1 MELLKLVIRA
11 HWGIENIIFLLFFGT
26 LSLNRIFCN
35 MIIENHEACY
45 STLRQ
50 YILASCFSTDI
61 VQYKANCIIVYI
73 IIHMDIGEF
82 RWPKV
87 LRESLNNVMLPN
99 TVATVNG
106 YMSQMLFKLFKK
118 SCIKKQTNTS
128 HTEITLSFAWM
139 DHPLSS
145 LSWKRGRSGPK
156 PHIQLT

>member
-1 MELLKLVIRA
+1 MVSIVFYYGTVEVGDGGPRSYRKYHFFIS
-11 HWGIENIIFLLFFGT
+11 FGT

-45 STLRQ
+45 STLWQ
-50 YILASCFSTDI
+50 YILASCFSTDM

-99 TVATVNG
+99 TIATVN
-106 YMSQMLFKLFKK
+106 YSRRAA
-118 SCIKKQTNTS
+118 SESKQTPV
-128 HTEITLSFAWM
+128 TLKSLFLLLEWM
-139 DHPLSS
+139 TH
-145 LSWKRGRSGPK
+145 
-156 PHIQLT
+156 